1 MSSARIQL
9 SIQVAQ
15 LANETTQKKKKKNN
29 QSADQ
34 LNYKKK

>member
-15 LANETTQKKKKKNN
+15 LANETTQKKKKNN